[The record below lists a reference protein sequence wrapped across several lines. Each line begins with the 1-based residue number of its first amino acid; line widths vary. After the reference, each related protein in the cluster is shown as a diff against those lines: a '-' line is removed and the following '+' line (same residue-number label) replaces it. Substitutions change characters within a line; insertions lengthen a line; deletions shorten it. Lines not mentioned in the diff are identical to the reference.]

1 MQVYVKQK
9 LGETPEPAQ
18 KTASEK
24 VESPSVVTVPKNVL
38 AISSITSASEGQ
50 RWDPS
55 KQLDKLK
62 SGVIT
67 KLREQQHQKRS
78 PTLSKSIPGHPSN
91 TEEEAEEIPPQ
102 IGADDGN

>member
-9 LGETPEPAQ
+9 LGETPEPVQ
-18 KTASEK
+18 KTASEE
-24 VESPSVVTVPKNVL
+24 VESPSMITVPKNVL

-67 KLREQQHQKRS
+67 KLREQHQKRS
-78 PTLSKSIPGHPSN
+78 PTLSKSIPGHRSN

-102 IGADDGN
+102 INADDGN